1 MGTVERQYRVD
12 THVGTVVLSL
22 LPSPG
27 MMWADW
33 KAGVI
38 GFNHFVGNFET
49 VEVLF
54 SVKKRGE
61 PRLLAWG
68 YLAYMKA

>member
-1 MGTVERQYRVD
+1 
-12 THVGTVVLSL
+12 
-22 LPSPG
+22 

-38 GFNHFVGNFET
+38 GFNHFIGNFET

-61 PRLLAWG
+61 PGLLAWG
-68 YLAYMKA
+68 YLAYLKA